1 MDSPIVVS
9 TGHVDA
15 PGIAADLA
23 ILNEAAAD
31 VGLDVDLRQLAT
43 EGTRDQE
50 LVWHL
55 RRQLPDNSGFIV
67 QSGSPRKLSYSSGVI
82 DRLAY

>member
-1 MDSPIVVS
+1 MDDPIVIS

-31 VGLDVDLRQLAT
+31 VRFHVDLHLLAA
-43 EGTRDQE
+43 ERTRHQE
-50 LVWHL
+50 YV
-55 RRQLPDNSGFIV
+55 
-67 QSGSPRKLSYSSGVI
+67 
-82 DRLAY
+82 